1 MKLFRRIITSAIACA
16 LAVSC
21 AFSCHADDESS
32 EPTGEIEVV
41 TSEITAPQKI
51 TFLGDSIPAGVG
63 LDGYAVGVTPPDS
76 YPALLEAKYKEEN
89 KDVCNAKSVNLANSG
104 DTSQQLWQK
113 VGTSS
118 FDNSMLASDVI
129 VISIGGNDI
138 MKPILEF
145 VYTDLKITTQDDFK
159 KFDTKTLMQ
168 PETMQKINAV
178 LDTVTKNVET
188 FAETLPKII
197 SSLKEKVPKATII
210 VQTVYNPLDSNPS
223 FSMLSGLVGAK
234 ISALNN
240 VITSNAKAADGKD
253 SYIVCDVATAFAGKS
268 SQYTNIDKFDI
279 HPNVEG
285 HKKISELVDQIVKQ
299 KKYTHEEIRAVVNST
314 ADSSSKASKMSAGE
328 MSLTVGLFF
337 GGFIILFAVVTIMFK
352 KKQS

>member
-1 MKLFRRIITSAIACA
+1 MKLIRRIITSAIACA

-21 AFSCHADDESS
+21 AFSCFADDES
-32 EPTGEIEVV
+32 EPLGEIEVV
-41 TSEITAPQKI
+41 TTEITAPQKI

-63 LDGYAVGVTPPDS
+63 LEGYAVGTTPPSS
-76 YPALLEAKYKEEN
+76 YPALLEEKYKAEN
-89 KDVCNAKSVNLANSG
+89 KDICDVKAVNLANSG

-118 FDNSMLASDVI
+118 FDSSLLASDVI

-145 VYTDLKITTQDDFK
+145 VYNDLKITSQEDFK
-159 KFDTKTLMQ
+159 KFDTKTLML
-168 PETMQKINAV
+168 PETMQKINSV
-178 LDTVTKNVET
+178 LDTVTANIET
-188 FAETLPKII
+188 FSQTLPKII
-197 SSLKEKVPKATII
+197 SSLKEKVPNATII

-223 FSMLSGLVGAK
+223 YSMLSGLVGAK

-240 VITSNAKAADGKD
+240 VITTNAKGSDGKD
-253 SYIVCDVATAFAGKS
+253 NYIVCDVSTAFAGKS

-285 HKKISELVDQIVKQ
+285 HKKISELIDQIVKQ
-299 KKYTHEEIRAVVNST
+299 KKYTHEEVRAVVNST